1 MTSTDF
7 SFIVESVS
15 GSSTPRSSQGERTN
29 EDVGLSGNNQ
39 TVQQTN
45 KKNQHC
51 ENDTEEQQFILLLL
65 KRDQPAWR
73 EFVTRYEK
81 LIVSRVMSA
90 CREFGMMPQSALV
103 EDCGAEVMATLFKGD
118 MQGLRQFQ
126 GRSKLSTWLAVV
138 ARRATLDFLR
148 RQHKEQ
154 VNTRPNDSRFDIAT
168 IPEVTANNPANIEKE
183 IEKENRA
190 QLQVCFNQL
199 KKTDQQALTLHF
211 DQQLSYVE
219 IGQILGI
226 SENAVGPKLSRAQKR
241 LRKLVEVRNK
251 QS

>member
-15 GSSTPRSSQGERTN
+15 GSSTKRSSQGERTN
-29 EDVGLSGNNQ
+29 EDVGLNRNNQ
-39 TVQQTN
+39 SVQQRNNT
-45 KKNQHC
+45 NQHC
-51 ENDTEEQQFILLLL
+51 ETDSEEQQFILLLL

-73 EFVTRYEK
+73 EFIVRYEK
-81 LIVSRVMSA
+81 LIISRVLSA
-90 CREFGMMPQSALV
+90 CREFGLMPQPALV

-118 MQGLRQFQ
+118 MQGLRKFQ

-154 VNTRPNDSRFDIAT
+154 VNTRPNDSRFDIAA
-168 IPEVTANNPANIEKE
+168 IPEVTENNAAEIEQE

-190 QLQVCFNQL
+190 QLQVCFSQL
-199 KKTDQQALTLHF
+199 KETDQQALTLYF

-219 IGQILGI
+219 IGQVLGI
-226 SENAVGPKLSRAQKR
+226 SENGVGPKLSRAQKR